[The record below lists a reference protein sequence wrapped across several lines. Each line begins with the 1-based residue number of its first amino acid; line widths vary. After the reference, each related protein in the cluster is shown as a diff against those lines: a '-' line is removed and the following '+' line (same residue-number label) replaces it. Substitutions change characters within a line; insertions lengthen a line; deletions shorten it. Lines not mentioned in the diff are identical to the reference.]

1 MVINMAVAT
10 GKRPKAAV
18 VKQEAIDNTSAF
30 LQSLP
35 DKPKEDMSLREAIEQ
50 MREPLRAALLK
61 GYTYQELAA
70 MLSDQ
75 GIKIS
80 AFTLKNYVPSGRRRA
95 AKELAAAAAAK
106 ATTGRGKRKTA
117 TADLA
122 TQIASLP
129 AAKDPQPEPETPPA
143 EAAPK
148 KTGRTGQGRATAAK
162 AKSDSGSTVKQP
174 AAKPSSRT
182 ATKAT
187 PAKAPA
193 SKGRKKTAS

>member
-1 MVINMAVAT
+1 MVENMAVAT

-95 AKELAAAAAAK
+95 AKEQAAAAAK
-106 ATTGRGKRKTA
+106 AATGRGKRKVV

-122 TQIASLP
+122 TQIANLP
-129 AAKDPQPEPETPPA
+129 AEKEEQPAPESAPEPAPA
-143 EAAPK
+143 
-148 KTGRTGQGRATAAK
+148 KTGRGSQGRATAAK
-162 AKSDSGSTVKQP
+162 AKSDTGSTVKQST
-174 AAKPSSRT
+174 AKRSTST
-182 ATKAT
+182 ASKAT
-187 PAKAPA
+187 SAKAPA
-193 SKGRKKTAS
+193 ARGRKKPAS

>member
-1 MVINMAVAT
+1 MVKNMAVAT

-95 AKELAAAAAAK
+95 KEQAAAAK
-106 ATTGRGKRKTA
+106 ATTGRGRKKTLA
-117 TADLA
+117 ADLA
-122 TQIASLP
+122 DQIASLP
-129 AAKDPQPEPETPPA
+129 SGTANQPSEEEEVATPETD
-143 EAAPK
+143 APK
-148 KTGRTGQGRATAAK
+148 KTTRGGRATAAK
-162 AKSDSGSTVKQP
+162 AQSDSGSTVKQATP
-174 AAKPSSRT
+174 KRTPSRATAKSVS
-182 ATKAT
+182 TKAPT
-187 PAKAPA
+187 SKA
-193 SKGRKKTAS
+193 RKKSAS